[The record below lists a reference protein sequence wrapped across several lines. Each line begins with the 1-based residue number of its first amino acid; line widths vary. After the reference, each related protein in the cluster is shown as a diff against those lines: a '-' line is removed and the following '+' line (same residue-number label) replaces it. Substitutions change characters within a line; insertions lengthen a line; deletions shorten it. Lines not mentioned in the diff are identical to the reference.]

1 MILAPTLT
9 LNTLARGY
17 DADAT
22 AFAAASGATDVAA
35 LSAFVKGVKELG
47 LWSNMVCWPLRSTQ
61 NAGTGTTAYSL
72 GGLGTFNGTLT
83 NGPSWGADG
92 VSFTNASAQYI
103 NTSLSYDPSTLV
115 TGLFTI
121 VKPVGTY
128 PTGVRAICGNRAG
141 SAATMLI
148 KVEGGQ
154 QQIYLFD
161 TAGGHNAAVAA
172 SAISSTFAN
181 TFHFAGGLLN
191 STSRLI
197 FNQANSTTNSST
209 SVGGTVGSGDNT
221 FQIGAQ
227 GSNIDPWE
235 GLIAFCGVIR
245 ASSFTSSNLEALRS
259 LVNSTLGTGLGL
271 P

>member
-22 AFAAASGATDVAA
+22 AFAAASGATDVSN

-92 VSFTNASAQYI
+92 VTFVNASTQHILMESQVFTDSDYTMFSAFKLTDVATANLVEFSLSWAAGGFLGVESNSGTRDRLGAWTNTAGFSGAQLSASGVSTVMHTAAISANASEFRFFTNGASFASGAGNYQI
-103 NTSLSYDPSTLV
+103 A
-115 TGLFTI
+115 TGTGKTVIGAANVAGATI
-121 VKPVGTY
+121 IGAFN
-128 PTGVRAICGNRAG
+128 GEIAFAFAASQHL
-141 SAATMLI
+141 SAA
-148 KVEGGQ
+148 
-154 QQIYLFD
+154 
-161 TAGGHNAAVAA
+161 NVAA
-172 SAISSTFAN
+172 
-181 TFHFAGGLLN
+181 LN
-191 STSRLI
+191 DLYK
-197 FNQANSTTNSST
+197 
-209 SVGGTVGSGDNT
+209 
-221 FQIGAQ
+221 
-227 GSNIDPWE
+227 
-235 GLIAFCGVIR
+235 
-245 ASSFTSSNLEALRS
+245 
-259 LVNSTLGTGLGL
+259 STLGTGLGL